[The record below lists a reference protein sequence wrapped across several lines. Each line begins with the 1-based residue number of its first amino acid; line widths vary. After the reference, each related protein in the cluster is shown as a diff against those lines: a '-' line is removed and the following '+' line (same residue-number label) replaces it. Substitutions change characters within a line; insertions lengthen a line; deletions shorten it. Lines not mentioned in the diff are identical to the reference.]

1 VPPPVQRAGDRKRI
15 RLASGVVWDRLTT
28 SSESGVEF
36 LYVTYEVGGA
46 SGPADTFQR
55 HQGHEWGYV
64 VSGTLHV
71 TIGFE
76 DYVLGPGDS
85 ISIDSMIPHRLSNP
99 GPEPVQGI
107 WFVLGRQGGSP
118 TGPDDGAAGWRDPL
132 HGVGR

>member
-1 VPPPVQRAGDRKRI
+1 MQRADDRKHI
-15 RLASGVVWDRLTT
+15 RLASGVTWDRLTT
-28 SSESGVEF
+28 SSEPGVEF

-46 SGPADTFQR
+46 SGPEDAFQR

-76 DYVLGPGDS
+76 EYVLGPGDA
-85 ISIDSMIPHRLSNP
+85 ISIDSMVPHRLSNH

-107 WFVLGRQGGSP
+107 WFVLGRHAPAPSAGPAGG
-118 TGPDDGAAGWRDPL
+118 TRTWLDPL
-132 HGVGR
+132 HGVSR